1 MAHYHKPDAV
11 TARVINPLIIAL
23 TKLGLSAPFHKYC
36 HGFRAHFA
44 ANMRGIVRIAAIA
57 FTKGCFPCVGLSR
70 ATVRSFPRRSWS
82 RRQRWP
88 SKEPCSTRCGNG
100 PPWCCFCITSR
111 LCPTS
116 RPRNKCSCIC
126 VRCNDGAAVG
136 PQATFPSKTSQDGAA
151 RRLSPPLDHALV
163 KAVACELI
171 AETKQP
177 LSRQSLA
184 DVTVRARTALGK
196 PLSRSTVWRMLATD
210 AIKPWRYKYWIFPRD
225 PAFAEKAGPILDL
238 YAGKWQGKFL
248 GPKDHVLSADEK
260 TSIQARI
267 RCHPSLPPTPGRPAS
282 IENEYERGGALQ
294 YLAAWD
300 VRRGYVM
307 GRCEPTTGIAPFG
320 RLVDQVLAEE
330 PYRSGER
337 LFWIVDNGSSHRG
350 AAAKQRLSQVDSR
363 IILVHTPVHASWLN
377 QVEIYFSIIQR
388 KVLTPNDFADL
399 EAIRLRLA
407 FYEELSN
414 QSPTPFQWK
423 FDRTKLATLLAKIE
437 ARRMALA
444 DTQYT
449 CLEEAA

>member
-1 MAHYHKPDAV
+1 
-11 TARVINPLIIAL
+11 
-23 TKLGLSAPFHKYC
+23 
-36 HGFRAHFA
+36 
-44 ANMRGIVRIAAIA
+44 
-57 FTKGCFPCVGLSR
+57 
-70 ATVRSFPRRSWS
+70 
-82 RRQRWP
+82 
-88 SKEPCSTRCGNG
+88 
-100 PPWCCFCITSR
+100 
-111 LCPTS
+111 
-116 RPRNKCSCIC
+116 
-126 VRCNDGAAVG
+126 
-136 PQATFPSKTSQDGAA
+136 
-151 RRLSPPLDHALV
+151 LDHALV

-238 YAGKWQGKFL
+238 YAGKWQGKSL